1 MKMDVFKAA
10 VAAAVGTLVAY
21 GVQLFIPCIVLVVV
35 MLLDYI
41 TGMVK
46 AWEAGELSSKVGI
59 KGILKK
65 LGYLVIVSVAC
76 VVDWCVRYGVES
88 VGMEW
93 KFEFLFASIV
103 LLWLVINELISI
115 LENVSAI
122 GAPVPA
128 FLTKIIGKLKTN
140 TENKVG
146 DNEDENH

>member
-10 VAAAVGTLVAY
+10 VAAAIGALVAY

-46 AWEAGELSSKVGI
+46 AWEAGELSSKIGI

-76 VVDWCVRYGVES
+76 VVDWCARYGAES
-88 VGMEW
+88 AGMDW

-122 GAPVPA
+122 GVPVPS
-128 FLTKIIGKLKTN
+128 FLTAIINKLKTS

-146 DNEDENH
+146 DTEDENH

>member
-10 VAAAVGTLVAY
+10 VAATVGALVAY

>member
-10 VAAAVGTLVAY
+10 VAAAIGALVAY

-76 VVDWCVRYGVES
+76 VVDWSVRYGVES

-128 FLTKIIGKLKTN
+128 FLTKIIDKLKTN

>member
-10 VAAAVGTLVAY
+10 VATAIGALVAY

-115 LENVSAI
+115 LENVSDI

>member
-10 VAAAVGTLVAY
+10 VAAAVGALVAY

-46 AWEAGELSSKVGI
+46 AWEAGELSSKIGI

-76 VVDWCVRYGVES
+76 VVDWCVRYGAES

-128 FLTKIIGKLKTN
+128 FLTKIISKLKTN

>member
-10 VAAAVGTLVAY
+10 VAAAVGALVAY

>member
-1 MKMDVFKAA
+1 MKMDVFKAT
-10 VAAAVGTLVAY
+10 VAAAIGALVAY

-65 LGYLVIVSVAC
+65 LGYLVIVSVAG

-88 VGMEW
+88 AGMEW

-122 GAPVPA
+122 GVPVPA

>member
-1 MKMDVFKAA
+1 MKEDVFKAA
-10 VAAAVGTLVAY
+10 VAAAIGALVAY

-46 AWEAGELSSKVGI
+46 AWEAGELSSKIGI

-88 VGMEW
+88 AGMDW

-122 GAPVPA
+122 GVPVPS
-128 FLTKIIGKLKTN
+128 FLTAIINKLKTS

-146 DNEDENH
+146 DNKDENH

>member
-1 MKMDVFKAA
+1 MKEDVFKAA
-10 VAAAVGTLVAY
+10 VAAAIGALVAY

-46 AWEAGELSSKVGI
+46 AWEAGELSSKIGI

-65 LGYLVIVSVAC
+65 FGYLVIVSVAC
-76 VVDWCVRYGVES
+76 VVDWCVRYGAES
-88 VGMEW
+88 AGMDW

-103 LLWLVINELISI
+103 ILWLVINELISI

-128 FLTKIIGKLKTN
+128 FLTKIIDKLKTS
-140 TENKVG
+140 TENKAG

>member
-1 MKMDVFKAA
+1 MKEDVFKAA
-10 VAAAVGTLVAY
+10 VAAAIGALVAY

-46 AWEAGELSSKVGI
+46 AWEAGELSSKIGI

-76 VVDWCVRYGVES
+76 VVDWCVRYATES
-88 VGMEW
+88 VGMDW

-128 FLTKIIGKLKTN
+128 FLTKIIEKLKTS

-146 DNEDENH
+146 ENEDENH

>member
-10 VAAAVGTLVAY
+10 VVAAVGALVAY

-46 AWEAGELSSKVGI
+46 AWEAGELSSKIGI

-88 VGMEW
+88 VGMDW

>member
-10 VAAAVGTLVAY
+10 VAAAVGALVAY

-46 AWEAGELSSKVGI
+46 AWEAGELSSKIGI
-59 KGILKK
+59 KGIIKK
-65 LGYLVIVSVAC
+65 FGYLVIVSVAC
-76 VVDWCVRYGVES
+76 VVDWIVRYGAES
-88 VGMEW
+88 VSIDW
-93 KFEFLFASIV
+93 KFDFLFASIV
-103 LLWLVINELISI
+103 LIWLVINELISI

-122 GAPVPA
+122 GAPVPS
-128 FLTKIIGKLKTN
+128 FLTKIIDKLKTN

>member
-10 VAAAVGTLVAY
+10 VAAAIGALVAY

>member
-1 MKMDVFKAA
+1 MKEDVFKAA
-10 VAAAVGTLVAY
+10 VAAAIGALVAY

-46 AWEAGELSSKVGI
+46 AWEAGELSSKIGI

-76 VVDWCVRYGVES
+76 VVDWCVRYAAGS
-88 VGMEW
+88 VGMDW

-128 FLTKIIGKLKTN
+128 FLTKIINKLKTS

>member
-10 VAAAVGTLVAY
+10 VAAAVGALVAY

-46 AWEAGELSSKVGI
+46 AWEAGQLSSKIGI

-76 VVDWCVRYGVES
+76 VVDWGVRYGAES
-88 VGMEW
+88 VGMDW

-122 GAPVPA
+122 GVPVPS
-128 FLTKIIGKLKTN
+128 FLTAIINKLKTS

-146 DNEDENH
+146 ENEDENH